1 MSLNN
6 VNLHGR
12 LVGDPKLRYTGNGT
26 AVANFTLA
34 VEENYSKDG
43 EDPKTNFIDCVVWRK
58 LAEVLSK
65 KTGKGNRLNVVG
77 MIQKR
82 KWQTD
87 SGENRYNT
95 EVKVDRAD
103 IIDWKE
109 SSQGSNEAQQ
119 EENMVDEDGL
129 DVPF

>member
-1 MSLNN
+1 MQ
-6 VNLHGR
+6 
-12 LVGDPKLRYTGNGT
+12 K
-26 AVANFTLA
+26 
-34 VEENYSKDG
+34 E
-43 EDPKTNFIDCVVWRK
+43 
-58 LAEVLSK
+58 
-65 KTGKGNRLNVVG
+65 KGNRLNVVG

-87 SGENRYNT
+87 SGENRYKT
-95 EVKVDRAD
+95 EVKVDRVD

-119 EENMVDEDGL
+119 EENMADEDGL